1 MQQNLKQK
9 KTTGVDALE
18 FAKKVDLSNLKS
30 EVDKLDIDKLKTVP
44 TDLSRLNNV
53 VYNDVVKKL
62 VDGKIN
68 NILKYF

>member
-30 EVDKLDIDKLKTVP
+30 EVDKLDIDK
-44 TDLSRLNNV
+44 
-53 VYNDVVKKL
+53 
-62 VDGKIN
+62 
-68 NILKYF
+68 